1 MPSMPTDWKCLAASL
16 APDIPAQELDR
27 VLKPLESLEQ
37 QFRPLVAGIP
47 LETEPSYTLIINPEK
62 PR

>member
-1 MPSMPTDWKCLAASL
+1 MPNDWKSLTAAL
-16 APDIPAQELDR
+16 APDIPAQDLDR
-27 VLKPLESLEQ
+27 VLQPLESLER

-47 LETEPSYTLIINPEK
+47 LETEPSYTLIVTPEK